1 MSDTA
6 TVERFWRT
14 FCTRHGIDPG
24 TRRDVFAFGD
34 DPAMQDELLEL
45 ILHGPKRATAGL
57 VLEHELAGDPLPVA
71 GAFSVVLDGA
81 GRPRAVI
88 RTTAV
93 DIRPFSEVDAAFAW
107 DEGEDDRTLAS
118 WREGHWR
125 YFTRAC
131 ARLGRTF
138 SEDLPVV
145 LERFTLVWAPPPGR
159 GATHDPTREPSV

>member
-14 FCTRHGIDPG
+14 FCTQHGIDPG
-24 TRRDVFAFGD
+24 VRHDVFAFGD
-34 DPAMQDELLEL
+34 SPALQDKLLQVM
-45 ILHGPKRATAGL
+45 LHGPKRATASL
-57 VLEHELAGDPLPVA
+57 VLEHELAGNPLPMA

-88 RTTAV
+88 RTTAI
-93 DIRPFSEVDAAFAW
+93 DIRSFSEVDAAFAW

-118 WREGHWR
+118 WREGHR
-125 YFTRAC
+125 RCFTRDC

-145 LERFTLVWAPPPGR
+145 LERFALVWAPPPGR
-159 GATHDPTREPSV
+159 GATRGPAGA